1 MSVYSGKVALV
12 FGGSRGIGAAIV
24 ERLVREGYAVA
35 FTYISSEAAAHEIE
49 KAVIALGG
57 RAKAIKAD
65 SGKADDIRW
74 AVSVA
79 IQSFGKL
86 NAVVVNAGVFKV
98 ATIDAVTEA
107 DLDEMLRINVRG
119 VYLSIQ
125 AAAAQ
130 LNDGGRVV
138 TIGSNVAIR
147 TGCPGASVYQMTK
160 SAVAAMVKGIALDL
174 APRGITVNNVQ
185 PGPTDTDINAGGI
198 EALSAMSPLKR
209 VAQPAEIAGL
219 EHDDRRRIY
228 PVNVRGGALG
238 YAPPINYLAPIT
250 ALLALPLTFAM
261 SNDTYYFGVVPVLAQ
276 AGEAYGIPA
285 EAIARAS
292 LMGGPVHS
300 ASPLLVPVYL
310 ACGLL
315 GVDVAD
321 ARRFVLKYAV
331 GIGPVLTLAAILT
344 GPQGRPHGR

>member
-1 MSVYSGKVALV
+1 MTDNIGKTALV

-24 ERLVREGYAVA
+24 ERLARDGYAVA
-35 FTYISSEAAAHEIE
+35 FTYVSSEAAARAIE

-119 VYLSIQ
+119 VFLSIQ
-125 AAAAQ
+125 AAASEMK
-130 LNDGGRVV
+130 DGGRVV

-147 TGCPGASVYQMTK
+147 TGFPGASVYQMTK
-160 SAVAAMVKGIALDL
+160 AAVAAMAKGIALDL
-174 APRGITVNNVQ
+174 APRGITMNNVQ

-198 EALSAMSPLKR
+198 DTLSTMSPLKR
-209 VAQPAEIAGL
+209 VAQPDEIAGL
-219 EHDDRRRIY
+219 VAYIVSDDAGYMTGASVTID
-228 PVNVRGGALG
+228 GG
-238 YAPPINYLAPIT
+238 
-250 ALLALPLTFAM
+250 F
-261 SNDTYYFGVVPVLAQ
+261 
-276 AGEAYGIPA
+276 
-285 EAIARAS
+285 
-292 LMGGPVHS
+292 
-300 ASPLLVPVYL
+300 
-310 ACGLL
+310 
-315 GVDVAD
+315 
-321 ARRFVLKYAV
+321 
-331 GIGPVLTLAAILT
+331 TL
-344 GPQGRPHGR
+344 